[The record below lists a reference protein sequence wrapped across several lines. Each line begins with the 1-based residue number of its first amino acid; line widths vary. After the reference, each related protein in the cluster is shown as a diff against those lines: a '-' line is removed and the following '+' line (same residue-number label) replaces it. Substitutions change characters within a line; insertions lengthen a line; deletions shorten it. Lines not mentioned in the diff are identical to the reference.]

1 MDLNV
6 DVICHDT
13 GEVLKEGVLLANAH
27 LYIAKRGGKIVKD
40 EVEVLKVCEDLIV
53 EKMKNQN
60 TVKINTLDSVINIYQ
75 TGQVHAQIYF
85 ASGEDK
91 YKTTCRL
98 KLGDSNA
105 SITRPTTAWIDW

>member
-40 EVEVLKVCEDLIV
+40 EVEKLELDDIDGGGDIEVRNLWVEIPEIQEEIRKFDERQKRWAATKVRGFWRD
-53 EKMKNQN
+53 
-60 TVKINTLDSVINIYQ
+60 
-75 TGQVHAQIYF
+75 
-85 ASGEDK
+85 
-91 YKTTCRL
+91 
-98 KLGDSNA
+98 
-105 SITRPTTAWIDW
+105 

>member
-40 EVEVLKVCEDLIV
+40 EVEKLELDDIDGGGEIEVRNLWVEIPEIQEEIRKFDERQKRWAATKVRGFWRD
-53 EKMKNQN
+53 
-60 TVKINTLDSVINIYQ
+60 
-75 TGQVHAQIYF
+75 
-85 ASGEDK
+85 
-91 YKTTCRL
+91 
-98 KLGDSNA
+98 
-105 SITRPTTAWIDW
+105 